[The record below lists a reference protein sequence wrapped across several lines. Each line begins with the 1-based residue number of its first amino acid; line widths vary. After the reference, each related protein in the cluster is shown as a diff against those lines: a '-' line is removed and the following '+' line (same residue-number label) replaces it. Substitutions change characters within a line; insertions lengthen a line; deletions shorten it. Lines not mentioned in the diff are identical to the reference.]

1 MEDKLPSDHASTNVE
16 KGLTEV
22 QVQQAR
28 DKYGTNEFNEAP
40 KEPLWSKIKRSLSD
54 VATIILIIAAVISLI
69 TSLMKGDGHYFESLL
84 IIGIVIINSVLSI
97 YQEGRA

>member
-69 TSLMKGDGHYFESLL
+69 TSLMKGD
-84 IIGIVIINSVLSI
+84 
-97 YQEGRA
+97 